1 MNSPEPESTPQS
13 PSADAD
19 IPEQVLQPWQASA
32 EPGLPVSP
40 ALPPAEQLP
49 PHVHPVGHPAGPADS
64 GSPLRWA
71 DLLYLLLFYFV
82 AGELLTLAVAGGA
95 AVVYHIPFSQL
106 QDLGGPGAAVA
117 VVSQALLSFATLA
130 FLYVLVRVRTGAP
143 FWPSVGW
150 REFRGIASRTAT
162 TMRYVFLGFGLALV
176 VSGASKF
183 VDTGKTLPMEELF
196 RNRQTVVMLMVLG
209 ILVAP
214 FIEETLFRGCL
225 YPVIARSFG
234 MPAGIV
240 ATGIVFGLA
249 HAPQLWGGW
258 GQIALLMGVGMVLT
272 YIRARAGTVAASY
285 LVHVSYNSIL
295 FAGLFFATGGLRHF
309 PTT

>member
-1 MNSPEPESTPQS
+1 MNSPDTERGPESAE
-13 PSADAD
+13 ADPD
-19 IPEQVLQPWQASA
+19 TSEQFLLQPREDAESGLPASA
-32 EPGLPVSP
+32 AFPPEGLP
-40 ALPPAEQLP
+40 LPP
-49 PHVHPVGHPAGPADS
+49 VHAAGPTDS
-64 GSPLRWA
+64 GSPLTWL
-71 DLLYLLLFYFV
+71 DLIYLLAFYFI
-82 AGELLTLAVAGGA
+82 AGELLTLAVAIATA
-95 AVVYHIPFSQL
+95 AAFHIPFSEL
-106 QDLGGPGAAVA
+106 KDLAGPGASVA

-143 FWPSVGW
+143 FWPAVGW
-150 REFRGIASRTAT
+150 RPFRGITSGAAT
-162 TMRYVFLGFGLALV
+162 TARYVFLGLGLAVL
-176 VSGASKF
+176 VSG
-183 VDTGKTLPMEELF
+183 VGQYLDTGKTLPMEELF

-225 YPVIARSFG
+225 YPVIAGSFG
-234 MPAGIV
+234 TPAGIV
-240 ATGIVFGLA
+240 VTGIVFGLA

-272 YIRARAGTVAASY
+272 YIRARAGTVVASY

>member
-1 MNSPEPESTPQS
+1 MTSPEPQRGPQS
-13 PSADAD
+13 PEVD
-19 IPEQVLQPWQASA
+19 PETSERFLLQPPDRAKSGLPASA
-32 EPGLPVSP
+32 VFPPEGLPP
-40 ALPPAEQLP
+40 
-49 PHVHPVGHPAGPADS
+49 VHAARQADS
-64 GSPLRWA
+64 DSPLTGL
-71 DLLYLLLFYFV
+71 DLIYLLVFYVV
-82 AGELLTLAVAGGA
+82 AGELLTLAVAITT
-95 AVVYHIPFSQL
+95 AVVLHIPFSQL
-106 QDLGGPGAAVA
+106 QDLSGPGASVA
-117 VVSQALLSFATLA
+117 VVSQALISFATLA
-130 FLYVLVRVRTGAP
+130 FLYVLVRIRSGAP
-143 FWPSVGW
+143 FWPALGW
-150 REFRGIASRTAT
+150 REFRGIAPRAAT
-162 TMRYVFLGFGLALV
+162 TMRYVFLGFGLALLV
-176 VSGASKF
+176 GAASQY

-196 RNRQTVVMLMVLG
+196 HNRQTVVMLMVLG

-214 FIEETLFRGCL
+214 FVEETLFRGCL
-225 YPVIARSFG
+225 YPVIARRFG
-234 MPAGIV
+234 IPTGVV

>member
-1 MNSPEPESTPQS
+1 MNSPEPDERGLESPE
-13 PSADAD
+13 ADAGAPHD
-19 IPEQVLQPWQASA
+19 LLFPRQESA
-32 EPGLPVSP
+32 ESSLPGL
-40 ALPPAEQLP
+40 AMPPAEGLP
-49 PHVHPVGHPAGPADS
+49 PVDPGGLRDS
-64 GSPLRWA
+64 RSPLGWV
-71 DLLYLLLFYFV
+71 DLIYLLLFYV
-82 AGELLTLAVAGGA
+82 IAGELLGLVVATVAAVAFN
-95 AVVYHIPFSQL
+95 IPFAQL
-106 QDLGGPGAAVA
+106 QDLAGPGASVA
-117 VVSQALLSFATLA
+117 IVSQALLSFATLA

-143 FWPSVGW
+143 FWPAVGW
-150 REFRGIASRTAT
+150 SALRGITSRAATA
-162 TMRYVFLGFGLALV
+162 MRYVFLGFGLAFL
-176 VSGASKF
+176 VSGASKYL
-183 VDTGKTLPMEELF
+183 DTDKTLPMEELF

-225 YPVIARSFG
+225 YPVIARRFG
-234 MPAGIV
+234 ISAGV
-240 ATGIVFGLA
+240 VVTGIVFGLA

>member
-1 MNSPEPESTPQS
+1 L
-13 PSADAD
+13 
-19 IPEQVLQPWQASA
+19 I
-32 EPGLPVSP
+32 
-40 ALPPAEQLP
+40 
-49 PHVHPVGHPAGPADS
+49 
-64 GSPLRWA
+64 
-71 DLLYLLLFYFV
+71 YLLLFYVV
-82 AGELLTLAVAGGA
+82 AGELLGLVVATVAAVAF
-95 AVVYHIPFSQL
+95 HIPFSEL
-106 QDLGGPGAAVA
+106 QDLAGPGASVA
-117 VVSQALLSFATLA
+117 IVSQALLSFATLA
-130 FLYVLVRVRTGAP
+130 FLYVLVRGRTGAP
-143 FWPSVGW
+143 FWPAVGW
-150 REFRGIASRTAT
+150 RELRGLTSGAVTA
-162 TMRYVFLGFGLALV
+162 MRYVFLGFGLALL
-176 VSGASKF
+176 VSGASKYL
-183 VDTGKTLPMEELF
+183 DTDKTLPMEELF

-225 YPVIARSFG
+225 YPVIARRFG
-234 MPAGIV
+234 VPVGIV